1 MFDRNDL
8 HAAVKAGILD
18 EATSGKLESF
28 LARRNGADA
37 SGDPESLRFLANL
50 NDIFLS
56 IGIVLLLS
64 GVIAFSANLV
74 LPADPSPARA
84 ALALVPAIGIAWGL
98 AEYFCRRRRLLLP
111 SIVLCAGFCLLTGLA
126 ASLIVGNA
134 AAEEIRNT
142 SDAFYAVGNL
152 GMLGGLTTG
161 LAALAFFLRFR
172 LPFGLF
178 VLALALAVTAYS
190 GVAFFGNTGLVI
202 GGTLSLIVGIIT
214 LAVAIFLDA
223 GDPQRLTRRSD
234 HAFWL
239 HLAAAP
245 QIILGLR
252 GMTLGFFGGSAQTM
266 PASMLLASLLGFA
279 VLSLALNRRAL
290 IVSSLLTYAIALTA
304 LIGNMGLGVVNTTI
318 FTLILLGSA
327 VVLIGGGWSTARRMV
342 LTILPRGGLFS
353 RIFPDEVAPA
363 GLARA

>member
-8 HAAVKAGILD
+8 HAAVKAGVLD
-18 EATSGKLESF
+18 ETTSTALERF
-28 LARRNGADA
+28 LARRNGADS

-64 GVIAFSANLV
+64 GLIALFGKLL
-74 LPADPSPARA
+74 LPAEPTPLLGA
-84 ALALVPAIGIAWGL
+84 AALVPSILAAWGL
-98 AEYFCRRRRLLLP
+98 AEYVCKRRRLLLP
-111 SIVLCAGFCLLTGLA
+111 SIVLCAAFSLLTGLA
-126 ASLIVGNA
+126 ASLIVGNGA
-134 AAEEIRNT
+134 VNEIAST
-142 SDAFYAVGNL
+142 GDALYAVGNL

-161 LAALAFFLRFR
+161 AAALAFFLRFR
-172 LPFGLF
+172 LPFALF
-178 VLALALAVTAYS
+178 VLALALAVTTYS

-202 GGTLSLIVGIIT
+202 GGTMSMVIGLIT

-252 GMTLGFFGGSAQTM
+252 GLTLGFFGGSAQTM
-266 PASMLLASLLGFA
+266 PASILLASLLGFA
-279 VLSLALNRRAL
+279 LLSLALNRRAL
-290 IVSSLLTYAIALTA
+290 IVSSLLTYAIAITA

-342 LTILPRGGLFS
+342 LTVLPRGGLFS
-353 RIFPDEVAPA
+353 RIFPDEDAPP

>member
-8 HAAVKAGILD
+8 HAAVKAGVISETAASD
-18 EATSGKLESF
+18 LERF

-56 IGIVLLLS
+56 IGIILLIAGVLALTGRL
-64 GVIAFSANLV
+64 I
-74 LPADPSPARA
+74 LPDDPTPLRA
-84 ALALVPAIGIAWGL
+84 AMVMVPGAVLAWGL
-98 AEYFCRRRRLLLP
+98 AEYFCSRRRLLLP
-111 SIVLCAGFCLLTGLA
+111 SIVLATGFCLLVGLSV
-126 ASLIVGNA
+126 SLVVGNGAVETVQSTSA
-134 AAEEIRNT
+134 AFA
-142 SDAFYAVGNL
+142 AVGNL
-152 GMLGGLTTG
+152 GMLGGLTTAG
-161 LAALAFFLRFR
+161 AALAFFLRFR
-172 LPFGLF
+172 LPFALF
-178 VLALALAVTAYS
+178 LLALALAVTAYS

-202 GGTLSLIVGIIT
+202 GGTLSLIIGLIT

-266 PASMLLASLLGFA
+266 PASMLLLSLLGFA
-279 VLSLALNRRAL
+279 LLSLALNRRAL
-290 IVSSLLTYAIALTA
+290 IVSSLLTYGIALTA
-304 LIGNMGLGVVNTTI
+304 LIGNMGLDVVNTTI
-318 FTLILLGSA
+318 FTLLVLGSA

-342 LTILPRGGLFS
+342 LTVLPRSGLFS
-353 RIFPDEVAPA
+353 RIFPDELAPA

>member
-8 HAAVKAGILD
+8 RAAVEAGVLSESAARD
-18 EATSGKLESF
+18 LERF
-28 LARRNGADA
+28 LTRRSGADA

-56 IGIVLLLS
+56 IGILLLLA
-64 GVIAFSANLV
+64 GTVAFSANLI
-74 LPADPSPARA
+74 LPEEPTPLRA
-84 ALALVPAIGIAWGL
+84 ALALVPAMALSWGL
-98 AEYFCRRRRLLLP
+98 AEYFCLRRRLLLP
-111 SIVLCAGFCLLTGLA
+111 SIVLCAAFCLLTGLA

-134 AAEEIRNT
+134 AAEDIRNS
-142 SDAFYAVGNL
+142 SDIFYAAGNL

-161 LAALAFFLRFR
+161 AGALAFFLRFR

-202 GGTLSLIVGIIT
+202 GGTLSLIIGLIT
-214 LAVAIFLDA
+214 LTVAVFLDA

-266 PASMLLASLLGFA
+266 PASLLLVSLLGFA
-279 VLSLALNRRAL
+279 LLSLALNRRAL

-318 FTLILLGSA
+318 FTLLVLGSA

-342 LTILPRGGLFS
+342 LTILPRGGIFS
-353 RIFPDEVAPA
+353 RIFPDELASP